1 MVPFRLQEFTT
12 ESETDMS
19 DEIKTDNTD
28 NPEPE
33 LSTDELDQVAGG
45 YSFGASNAG
54 SMQLKVEP
62 ISPVPGKKT
71 P

>member
-1 MVPFRLQEFTT
+1 
-12 ESETDMS
+12 MS

-54 SMQLKVEP
+54 NLSLKVEP
-62 ISPVPGKKT
+62 ISPVPGKKM